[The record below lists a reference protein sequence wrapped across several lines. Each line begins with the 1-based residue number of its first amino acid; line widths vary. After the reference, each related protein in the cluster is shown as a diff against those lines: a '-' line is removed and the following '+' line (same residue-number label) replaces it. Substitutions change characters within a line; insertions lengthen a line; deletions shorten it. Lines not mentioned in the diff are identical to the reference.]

1 MKRIIAAALVA
12 VVVVLGLT
20 GCMGAD
26 GVSPNGGAPSQ
37 RMVGD
42 PTDGFVV
49 LVAVYEAHN
58 LPARRELLCTF
69 AGFGPEKSPIYVTDA
84 KTGRTVPYVI
94 EVSAKSPARFPI
106 TSYANLY
113 TIDVN
118 CSAVP
123 ARPGDTIFC
132 EFLDH
137 TETRPAPLLMSIPEG
152 RARDMSGIGH
162 VATCIGI
169 INALA

>member
-1 MKRIIAAALVA
+1 MIRSTVRGL
-12 VVVVLGLT
+12 VLGLVLMLT
-20 GCMGAD
+20 GSCMGA
-26 GVSPNGGAPSQ
+26 NGSTPPPPADVP
-37 RMVGD
+37 MIGD
-42 PTDGFVV
+42 PVDGFVV
-49 LVAVYEAHN
+49 NVSVYEAHN
-58 LPARRELLCTF
+58 LPARRDLLCTF
-69 AGFGPEKSPIYVTDA
+69 AGFGPNKSPIYVTDG
-84 KTGRTVPYVI
+84 KNGRTVPYVI

-162 VATCIGI
+162 VATCIGV